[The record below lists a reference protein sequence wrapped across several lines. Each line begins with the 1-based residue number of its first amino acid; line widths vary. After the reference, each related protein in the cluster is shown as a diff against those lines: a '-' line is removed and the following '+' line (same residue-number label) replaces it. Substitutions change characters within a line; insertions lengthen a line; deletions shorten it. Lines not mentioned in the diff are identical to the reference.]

1 MTFFYD
7 LNKRLADLAKK
18 QDAAQLTE
26 SVAVAEK
33 ADYSAKK
40 AAAGKDIGK
49 PGKMFSKIA
58 KSAGKEYGS
67 KERGEKVAG
76 AVLAKLRGKNESV
89 EESVPN
95 LKGHDTK
102 YGVVVVGHNDGKPV
116 KTFDNEADAKAF
128 ADKGIRVGG
137 GLKQGSVRTMVAPK
151 KKTNEADMDESALQ
165 AYLGKKKYGETG
177 MKALQKAGREGAG
190 KEKMARIRA
199 QHDKMDE
206 AKLQPTA
213 ELVKKI
219 RARLSQLHDQMEP
232 EEAYDQV
239 ADEFNISTRQLEK
252 MLQDERFFEGDMEE
266 GNAFAKA
273 VIDAKRDGVQ
283 PGEKIRVGGKEYP
296 VKEEGGMPMTPKQK
310 SFAKLAPPAD
320 KITFADKIA
329 GAKKEVD
336 EMLGDVAAE
345 AMKQAVTKKSR
356 SAGTAF
362 DPEVLKTMTS
372 TDPHPRYD
380 VKDTGYSK
388 RYTRKVQ
395 DEPKDDAE
403 VSTEPKKKGRPKG
416 PEKGPERVTKGSYKF
431 KSGRPAKVAEN
442 DVDTVDR
449 GEYDREGDMA
459 KEQMHTIMSAAKEL
473 HGMLRD
479 EENLPEWV
487 QKKITLAKEYI
498 DTARDYM
505 LTQHAE
511 RAEEEP
517 IAEKAVSKKQQK
529 FMGMVHAAQKGAK
542 PASKEVAKVAKGM
555 GKKDA
560 EDFAKTK
567 HKGLPEKAKT
577 KKKDESVEETAD
589 APKEKNSSGG
599 YNFGGGVYESLDRKF
614 QQALTEGMNVS
625 VNMSTGQ
632 DGQPTKSINISADGE
647 DADRLADLLKMA
659 GLGGQD
665 TGCNTCGRSPC
676 GCESLDENSPDWP
689 TNTETSDDAMQYSG
703 GLNGPKST
711 GQTTTPVIA
720 SQLRRQVSME
730 EGVKIERGL
739 LDLYKAFKTK

>member
-7 LNKRLADLAKK
+7 LNKRLADLATK

-67 KERGEKVAG
+67 KAAGERVAG
-76 AVLAKLRGKNESV
+76 AVLNKLRAKESV
-89 EESVPN
+89 
-95 LKGHDTK
+95 G
-102 YGVVVVGHNDGKPV
+102 
-116 KTFDNEADAKAF
+116 
-128 ADKGIRVGG
+128 
-137 GLKQGSVRTMVAPK
+137 
-151 KKTNEADMDESALQ
+151 DMDESAFQ
-165 AYLGKKKYGETG
+165 AAIGKKKYGAAG
-177 MKALQKAGREGAG
+177 MKALQKAGRDQASD
-190 KEKMARIRA
+190 KTMSNIRNRY
-199 QHDKMDE
+199 DKYDE
-206 AKLQPTA
+206 AIT
-213 ELVKKI
+213 
-219 RARLSQLHDQMEP
+219 D
-232 EEAYDQV
+232 
-239 ADEFNISTRQLEK
+239 
-252 MLQDERFFEGDMEE
+252 E
-266 GNAFAKA
+266 GNAFSGAVVKAKA
-273 VIDAKRDGVQ
+273 DGVQ
-283 PGEKIRVGGKEYP
+283 PGEKITVGGKQYP
-296 VKEEGGMPMTPKQK
+296 VKETEMTPKQK

-345 AMKQAVTKKSR
+345 AIKSAVGKKKEPR
-356 SAGTAF
+356 SKGTAF

-431 KSGRPAKVAEN
+431 KSGRPAKVEED
-442 DVDTVDR
+442 DVDTTDR

-511 RAEEEP
+511 REEEEP

-542 PASKEVAKVAKGM
+542 PASKEVAKTAKSM

-567 HKGLPEKAKT
+567 HKGLPEKAK
-577 KKKDESVEETAD
+577 KKDESVEETAD
-589 APKEKNSSGG
+589 APTEKKSSGG

-632 DGQPTKSINISADGE
+632 DGQPSKNITISADGD
-647 DADRLADLLKMA
+647 DADRLAELLKMA
-659 GLGGQD
+659 GLGGNQEQS
-665 TGCNTCGRSPC
+665 CGS
-676 GCESLDENSPDWP
+676 EMVDENSPDWP

-711 GQTTTPVIA
+711 GQSTTPVLA

-730 EGVKIERGL
+730 EGVKIEQSL
-739 LDLYKAFKTK
+739 FKLYNQYKLK

>member
-1 MTFFYD
+1 MDFFYN
-7 LNKRLADLAKK
+7 LNKRLADLAAN
-18 QDAAQLTE
+18 QDLTE
-26 SVAVAEK
+26 SVQSEAKTKRLPGLPITQKDVEKKFGGSMIKMAQAAKEAGFSDARITQAIEDLKQGKNPNDVAE

-58 KSAGKEYGS
+58 KSAGKAYGS
-67 KERGEKVAG
+67 KESGERVAG
-76 AVLAKLRGKNESV
+76 AVLKKLR
-89 EESVPN
+89 
-95 LKGHDTK
+95 
-102 YGVVVVGHNDGKPV
+102 
-116 KTFDNEADAKAF
+116 AKE
-128 ADKGIRVGG
+128 D
-137 GLKQGSVRTMVAPK
+137 VA
-151 KKTNEADMDESALQ
+151 Q
-165 AYLGKKKYGETG
+165 
-177 MKALQKAGREGAG
+177 
-190 KEKMARIRA
+190 
-199 QHDKMDE
+199 
-206 AKLQPTA
+206 
-213 ELVKKI
+213 
-219 RARLSQLHDQMEP
+219 
-232 EEAYDQV
+232 
-239 ADEFNISTRQLEK
+239 
-252 MLQDERFFEGDMEE
+252 E
-266 GNAFAKA
+266 GNAFSGAVAKA
-273 VIDAKRDGVQ
+273 KADGVQ
-283 PGEKIRVGGKEYP
+283 PGEKIRVDGKSYP
-296 VKEEGGMPMTPKQK
+296 VKEEGGAPMTPKQK

-345 AMKQAVTKKSR
+345 AIKSAISKKKEPR
-356 SAGTAF
+356 SKGTAF
-362 DPEVLKTMTS
+362 DPEVAKTMIS
-372 TDPHPRYD
+372 KDEHPRYD

-395 DEPKDDAE
+395 DEPQDDAE
-403 VSTEPKKKGRPKG
+403 VSTEPRKKGRPKG
-416 PEKGPERVTKGSYKF
+416 PAKGPERVTAKSYKY
-431 KSGRPAKVAEN
+431 KAGRPAKVEED
-442 DVDTVDR
+442 DVDTTDR

-473 HGMLRD
+473 HGMLKD

-505 LTQHAE
+505 ATQHAE

-560 EDFAKTK
+560 KDFAATK
-567 HKGLPEKAKT
+567 HKGLPEKVKEEGTDKEDQHAERAGKKVT
-577 KKKDESVEETAD
+577 KDLEYDMKHKGKDDNKAERAGKKVTKDIEYDDKKDKVKESN
-589 APKEKNSSGG
+589 KSG

-632 DGQPTKSINISADGE
+632 DGEPTKNITISADGE

-659 GLGGQD
+659 GIQGHGQES
-665 TGCNTCGRSPC
+665 CQSCGQTPC

-711 GQTTTPVIA
+711 GQTTVPVIA

-730 EGVKIERGL
+730 EGVKIEQSL
-739 LDLYKAFKTK
+739 FKLYNQYKLK

>member
-1 MTFFYD
+1 MSFFYD
-7 LNKRLADLAKK
+7 LNKRLADLATK

-67 KERGEKVAG
+67 KAAGERVAG
-76 AVLAKLRGKNESV
+76 AVLNKLRTKESV

-102 YGVVVVGHNDGKPV
+102 YGVVIVGHNDGKPV
-116 KTFDNEADAKAF
+116 KTFDNEADAKAY

-137 GLKQGSVRTMVAPK
+137 GLKQGSVRTIVAPK
-151 KKTNEADMDESALQ
+151 NKTKEANMDESALQ
-165 AYLGKKKYGETG
+165 AYIGDKKYGKAG
-177 MKALQKAGREGAG
+177 MDALRKAGRDGAG
-190 KEKMARIRA
+190 KDKMSQIRNRY
-199 QHDKMDE
+199 DKMDE
-206 AKLQPTA
+206 A
-213 ELVKKI
+213 
-219 RARLSQLHDQMEP
+219 
-232 EEAYDQV
+232 
-239 ADEFNISTRQLEK
+239 
-252 MLQDERFFEGDMEE
+252 DMEE
-266 GNAFAKA
+266 GNEFSGELAQARASGAKQFK
-273 VIDAKRDGVQ
+273 VDG
-283 PGEKIRVGGKEYP
+283 KSYP
-296 VKEEGGMPMTPKQK
+296 VKEGGMPMTPKQK
-310 SFAKLAPPAD
+310 SFAKLAPPAN

-362 DPEVLKTMTS
+362 DPEVLKTMTA

-416 PEKGPERVTKGSYKF
+416 PDRGPERVTAKSYKY
-431 KSGRPAKVAEN
+431 KAGRPGKAMEGNMDPA
-442 DVDTVDR
+442 DS

-473 HGMLRD
+473 HRILRD
-479 EENLPEWV
+479 DENLPEWV

-511 RAEEEP
+511 RAEEQP
-517 IAEKAVSKKQQK
+517 IAEKAVSKKQQR
-529 FMGMVHAAQKGAK
+529 FMGMAHAMQKGEPIKGAGSELK
-542 PASKEVAKVAKGM
+542 KVAKTM
-555 GKKDA
+555 KKGDV

-567 HKGLPEKAKT
+567 HNGLPEKAKA
-577 KKKDESVEETAD
+577 KKTEGAKPDFLDVDKDGDKKEPMKKAAGEKKEKKVEETSTESTTS
-589 APKEKNSSGG
+589 KGG

-632 DGQPTKSINISADGE
+632 DGEPTKNITISADGE

-659 GLGGQD
+659 GIQGHGQES
-665 TGCNTCGRSPC
+665 CQSCGQTPC

-711 GQTTTPVIA
+711 GQTTVPVIA

-730 EGVKIERGL
+730 EGVKIEQSL
-739 LDLYKAFKTK
+739 FKLYNQYKLK